1 MLLNQHGISDS
12 GPARSTDIHFNPRSG
27 VGLRVGHDL
36 SRAVPKRYNPRMGK
50 LSALKIRSLKEP
62 GRYVDGDGLMLQI
75 GKNGGRSWLIRVQS
89 GGRRR
94 DIGLGNADDVSLAEA
109 REKASI
115 VRKQARAGLDPVAER
130 KRAIVPSFK
139 EAAGL
144 VHSDLR
150 QGWKNGKHTDQW
162 LTTLELYAFPKLGAR
177 RVDDIE
183 GPAICEVLAPIWLTK
198 PETARR
204 VKQRIGVVLDWA
216 YAKGFRPGEAPL
228 RSVAKGLPRQPRK
241 QGHFNAL
248 QHQELPSFLQLL
260 RARRIGVGRLALEF
274 LILTAARSGEV
285 RGARWDEIDETAGIW
300 TIPAGRMKAGVQHR
314 VPLSGQTIAVLA
326 QARTLSVNS
335 SELVFPGLK
344 PGQPMSDMT
353 LLKLLREIEAGVT
366 VHGFRSTFRDW
377 VAEETDYPREVAEAA
392 LAHTLDNKVEAA
404 YRRTDFFEKRRSLMG
419 DWADFC
425 SGAEHG

>member
-1 MLLNQHGISDS
+1 
-12 GPARSTDIHFNPRSG
+12 
-27 VGLRVGHDL
+27 
-36 SRAVPKRYNPRMGK
+36 
-50 LSALKIRSLKEP
+50 
-62 GRYVDGDGLMLQI
+62 
-75 GKNGGRSWLIRVQS
+75 
-89 GGRRR
+89 
-94 DIGLGNADDVSLAEA
+94 
-109 REKASI
+109 
-115 VRKQARAGLDPVAER
+115 
-130 KRAIVPSFK
+130 
-139 EAAGL
+139 
-144 VHSDLR
+144 
-150 QGWKNGKHTDQW
+150 
-162 LTTLELYAFPKLGAR
+162 
-177 RVDDIE
+177 
-183 GPAICEVLAPIWLTK
+183 
-198 PETARR
+198 
-204 VKQRIGVVLDWA
+204 
-216 YAKGFRPGEAPL
+216 
-228 RSVAKGLPRQPRK
+228 
-241 QGHFNAL
+241 
-248 QHQELPSFLQLL
+248 
-260 RARRIGVGRLALEF
+260 VGRLALEF

-285 RGARWDEIDETAGIW
+285 RGARWDEIDETAGIR